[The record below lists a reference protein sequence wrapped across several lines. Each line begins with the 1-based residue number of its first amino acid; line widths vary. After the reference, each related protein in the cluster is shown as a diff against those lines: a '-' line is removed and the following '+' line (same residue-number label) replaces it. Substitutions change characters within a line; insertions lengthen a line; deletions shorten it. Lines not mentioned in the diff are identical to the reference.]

1 MSFRAFSFM
10 LWLFSVGSMLTI
22 AGYIGVGD
30 VAHLPLLGNMLRRPL
45 VDTVTPIA
53 ILVLFTWVLIE
64 LAARARRVL
73 RENKAVGEFTKQIAH
88 ADLGLSRIESKF
100 DPQALRAPHRAYAI
114 IQGNRRDP
122 TSLHETL
129 PGMAALDA
137 EALAAK
143 YGALNVYAWILP
155 VLGFIGTA
163 SGMASAIAGFKDAL
177 RGGPGQVEA
186 LSTQLSQ
193 TVIPELAAAF
203 GTTILALAASLV
215 AYLCTSAIR
224 SWDQEAL
231 QRLNRLCVEF
241 LGGIPRGGAGPEIGT
256 SGILLGISARVDQV
270 VQFLD
275 VIKDGGRAM
284 TQAADRVIASNEEL
298 HATFSAAADVLAEV
312 SRELRD
318 SFHEA
323 AGTLVPVS
331 RDLREASDRL
341 HEAAMAPYVIEIK
354 RGAASERG
362 LNRGGESK

>member
-22 AGYIGVGD
+22 AVYIGAGN
-30 VAHLPLLGNMLRRPL
+30 VAHLPLLGNMLQRPL
-45 VDTVTPIA
+45 LDKVTPVA
-53 ILVLFTWVLIE
+53 ILILFAWVLIE
-64 LAARARRVL
+64 LAARARRVF
-73 RENKAVGEFTKQIAH
+73 REDKAVGEFANQIAH
-88 ADLGLSRIESKF
+88 AELGASRIESKF

-114 IQGNRRDP
+114 VQGTRRDP
-122 TSLHETL
+122 ASLHETL

-137 EALAAK
+137 GKLAAN

-163 SGMASAIAGFKDAL
+163 NGMASAIDGFKNAL
-177 RGGPGQVEA
+177 HGGAGQVET
-186 LSTQLSQ
+186 LSNQLSQ
-193 TVIPELAAAF
+193 TVIPELAGAF

-231 QRLNRLCVEF
+231 QRLDGLCVEF
-241 LGGIPRGGAGPEIGT
+241 LSRVPRARPGPDADA
-256 SGILLGISARVDQV
+256 SAILLGISARVDQV
-270 VQFLD
+270 VQLLD
-275 VIKDGGRAM
+275 VIKGGGRAM
-284 TQAADRVIASNEEL
+284 KEAADAVVARNEEL
-298 HATFSAAADVLAEV
+298 HASFAAAANVLAEA

-323 AGTLVPVS
+323 TGSLGVTS

-341 HEAAMAPYVIEIK
+341 HEAAMAPYEITIK
-354 RGAASERG
+354 RG
-362 LNRGGESK
+362 GEPK